1 MGKKI
6 LIVDDEEFF
15 IQPIKILLERN
26 GFEIFTANDG
36 MNGLQ
41 QARKLRPDLIMLDLM
56 LPGLDGYQ
64 VCRLLKYDEKFKD
77 IPVVIVSAK
86 DTDHDKQLG
95 IKSGA
100 DSYITKPVNPS
111 QLISEFSNLLAQS

>member
-26 GFEIFTANDG
+26 GFEIHTANDG
-36 MNGLQ
+36 MHGLQ

-64 VCRLLKYDEKFKD
+64 VCRLLKYDEKFKN

-111 QLISEFSNLLAQS
+111 HLISEFSNLLAQG